1 MEKKST
7 GAVFAIMIYKIRDGP
22 NANRYLS
29 LFCVHHRDAE
39 RFKQLIAVP
48 LQRLPEALKRV
59 QRTFRKHAAEIIA
72 SFKCQLSNG
81 PVEGINNKIKVIK
94 RVAYGYRNFDH
105 FRGRILLS
113 CRNEYIDFDHLN
125 TQKIA

>member
-1 MEKKST
+1 MGQT
-7 GAVFAIMIYKIRDGP
+7 LTAILAYSVCIIVM
-22 NANRYLS
+22 LS
-29 LFCVHHRDAE
+29 VLNSS
-39 RFKQLIAVP
+39 

-105 FRGRILLS
+105 FRSRIPFILS
-113 CRNEYIDFDHLN
+113 ERIH
-125 TQKIA
+125 

>member
-1 MEKKST
+1 M
-7 GAVFAIMIYKIRDGP
+7 
-22 NANRYLS
+22 
-29 LFCVHHRDAE
+29 
-39 RFKQLIAVP
+39 
-48 LQRLPEALKRV
+48 
-59 QRTFRKHAAEIIA
+59 A
-72 SFKCQLSNG
+72 SFKCQLSNS

-94 RVAYGYRNFDH
+94 RVSYGYRNFDH